1 MSRVLIITGEASGDL
16 HGANLATAL
25 RALDPHMSIVGIG
38 GARMKSAGVELIQGI
53 GQLDVIGVIRFTALR
68 ALVNRVVGVRR
79 FLKREP
85 FDLVVLIDHPG
96 LNFHFARIAKQAGRR
111 VVYYIT
117 PQIWAWRPRRMRWM
131 QRRVDHA
138 VVILPFEE
146 ELYRR
151 AGVPCTFVGH
161 PLLDEMGPSYGREQA
176 RAALGLSK
184 DTRVVGL
191 LPGSRAGEIR
201 TLLPIMLEAVSMLA
215 QQGVS
220 HRVILAVADT
230 VDRDEIKRS
239 CDTAGLDVRLV
250 SRDTNGVMAA
260 ADVLL
265 AASGTA
271 TLQAAII
278 GTPMVIVYKMPW
290 LIYLLARLLVRI
302 RSIGLANIVAGRAF
316 IPELIQHRAT
326 PARLAAEARH
336 ILEDAPYREGMRTE
350 MARVRSLLGS
360 PGASARAAGVVL
372 AQLRCGEAQL

>member
-16 HGANLATAL
+16 HGANLAAAL
-25 RALDPHMSIVGIG
+25 KAQDPHMSIVGVG
-38 GARMKSAGVELIQGI
+38 GARMKAAGVELIQGI
-53 GQLDVIGVIRFTALR
+53 GQLDVIGVIRLTALR
-68 ALVNRVVGVRR
+68 ALINRVVRVRR

-85 FDLVVLIDHPG
+85 LDLIVLIDHPG

-146 ELYRR
+146 ELYRQ

-161 PLLDEMGPSYGREQA
+161 PLLDEMAPSYDREEA
-176 RAALGLSK
+176 RAAFGLSK

-230 VDRDEIKRS
+230 VDRDEIKRR

-250 SRDTNGVMAA
+250 SHDTNGVMAA

-326 PARLAAEARH
+326 PSRLAAEARR
-336 ILEDAPYREGMRTE
+336 ILEDAPYREGMRAE

-372 AQLRCGEAQL
+372 AQLRCGEGRL

>member
-1 MSRVLIITGEASGDL
+1 MSRVFIITGEASGDL

-25 RALDPHMSIVGIG
+25 RALDPHMSIVGVG
-38 GARMKSAGVELIQGI
+38 GARMKAAGVELIQGI
-53 GQLDVIGVIRFTALR
+53 GHLDVIGVIRLTALR

-85 FDLVVLIDHPG
+85 LDLVVLIDHPG
-96 LNFHFARIAKQAGRR
+96 LNFHFARVAKQAGRR

-117 PQIWAWRPRRMRWM
+117 PQIWAWRPRRIRWM

-161 PLLDEMGPSYGREQA
+161 PLLDEMDPSYGREQS

-184 DTRVVGL
+184 DTCVVGL
-191 LPGSRAGEIR
+191 LPGSRTGEIR

-230 VDRDEIKRS
+230 LDRDEIKRR

-278 GTPMVIVYKMPW
+278 GTPMVIVYKAPW
-290 LIYLLARLLVRI
+290 PIYLLARLLVRI
-302 RSIGLANIVAGRAF
+302 RSIGLANIIAGRAF

-326 PARLAAEARH
+326 PARLAAEARR

-360 PGASARAAGVVL
+360 PDASARAAGVIL
-372 AQLRCGEAQL
+372 AQLRRGEAHL